1 MRNLARLV
9 AVMVLGA
16 ALAASITSVKA
27 QEGDNPFADLGLP
40 EIAVTI
46 TDDAF
51 EGAPSELEAGRYV
64 LAVTNEVEPAEDAFI
79 ETLGA
84 AFLQAPEGMTAAEL
98 VEMLGPAAA
107 TPEAAADEASPAAE
121 EGGGDE
127 GPPPFYYETGLAGG
141 TYAFPGETAY
151 AVIDL
156 TAGEWILWAED
167 PGASQA
173 PVPVTVTGEPPA
185 DQPAPTADVTVEMS
199 DHAFAFDP
207 PLAAG
212 PQVIELA
219 NVGEQPHFFL
229 LLGVPEGTTIEDFLA
244 LSATFGDPAATPPAG
259 LSFEDVTEGFNTGDQ
274 SAGVTAWYAAD
285 IEAGTYVAVCF
296 VTDPETGMP
305 HALLGM
311 AEVVVV
317 E

>member
-1 MRNLARLV
+1 MRYLATLV
-9 AVMVLGA
+9 TIVLLGA
-16 ALAASITSVKA
+16 ALAAPRATSA
-27 QEGDNPFADLGLP
+27 QAGDNPFADLGLS

-46 TDDAF
+46 TDDTY

-64 LAVTNEVEPAEDAFI
+64 LAVTNEVEPEEDAFSD
-79 ETLGA
+79 TLGA
-84 AFLQAPEGMTAAEL
+84 AFLQVPEGMTAADL
-98 VEMLGPAAA
+98 MAMLSPAAA
-107 TPEAAADEASPAAE
+107 TPEAAPDEASPAAE
-121 EGGGDE
+121 EDGGDQE
-127 GPPPFYYETGLAGG
+127 LPPFYYETGLAGG
-141 TYAFPGETAY
+141 LYAFPGETAY
-151 AVIDL
+151 AVVDL
-156 TAGEWILWAED
+156 TAGEWILWGESPD
-167 PGASQA
+167 ASQA

-185 DQPAPTADVTVEMS
+185 DPPAPAADVTIEMS

-229 LLGVPEGTTIEDFLA
+229 LLGVPEGTTVEDFLA

-259 LSFEDVTEGFNTGDQ
+259 LSFEDITEGFNTGDQ

-285 IEAGTYVAVCF
+285 IEAGTYVAACF
-296 VTDPETGMP
+296 ITDPESGAP
-305 HALLGM
+305 HAFLGM
-311 AEVVVV
+311 TQIVVV